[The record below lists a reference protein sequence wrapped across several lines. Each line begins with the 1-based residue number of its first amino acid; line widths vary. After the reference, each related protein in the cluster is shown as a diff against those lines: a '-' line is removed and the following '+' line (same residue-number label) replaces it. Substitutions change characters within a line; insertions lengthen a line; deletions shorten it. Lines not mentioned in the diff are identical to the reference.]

1 MTNQTL
7 FKGTPVKLAGQFVEF
22 GMKAPDFS
30 LTTAELTRFTLAS
43 GKGKRLLLNIFPSI
57 DTAVCSLS
65 VRKFNEFAAG
75 LNQTLVLCISK
86 DLPFAQSRFCGAE
99 GLKNV
104 ITLSDF
110 HCDSTFGTDYG
121 VLMKSG
127 LLDGLLARAVV
138 IIAPDGTIAYADLSQ
153 DITEEPDYE
162 AALKI
167 LEAR

>member
-1 MTNQTL
+1 
-7 FKGTPVKLAGQFVEF
+7 
-22 GMKAPDFS
+22 MKAPDFS
-30 LTTAELTRFTLAS
+30 LVTGELTRFTLAN

-110 HCDSTFGTDYG
+110 HCDSTFGEDYG
-121 VLMKSG
+121 VRMRDGILS
-127 LLDGLLARAVV
+127 GLLARAVV
-138 IIAPDGTIAYADLSQ
+138 IIDLDGTVSYAKLSPDL
-153 DITEEPDYE
+153 TEEPDYE
-162 AALKI
+162 GALKV
-167 LEAR
+167 LGAR

>member
-1 MTNQTL
+1 MTDQTF
-7 FKGTPVKLAGQFVEF
+7 FKGAPVELAGNFVKA

-30 LTTAELTRFTLAS
+30 LVTADLGRFTLAD
-43 GKGKRLLLNIFPSI
+43 GRGKRLLLNIFPSI

-65 VRKFNEFAAG
+65 VRKFNEFASG
-75 LNQTLVLCISK
+75 LNRTLVLCISK

-110 HCDSTFGTDYG
+110 HCDSTFGSDYG

-127 LLDGLLARAVV
+127 ILNGLLARAVV
-138 IIAPDGTIAYADLSQ
+138 IVDADGTILYANLSPDL
-153 DITEEPDYE
+153 TEEPDYE
-162 AALKI
+162 SALKV

>member
-1 MTNQTL
+1 MSSQTF
-7 FKGTPVKLAGQFVEF
+7 FKGAPVTLAGIFVEA

-30 LTTAELTRFTLAS
+30 LTTSELTNFTLAD

-65 VRKFNEFAAG
+65 VRKFNEFASG
-75 LNQTLVLCISK
+75 LNRTLVLCISK
-86 DLPFAQSRFCGAE
+86 DLPFAPSRFCGAE

-110 HCDSTFGTDYG
+110 HCDSTFGRDYG

-127 LLDGLLARAVV
+127 ILKGLLARAVV
-138 IIAPDGTIAYADLSQ
+138 IVDADGTILYADLSP
-153 DITEEPDYE
+153 DITGEPDYDG
-162 AALKI
+162 ALKV
-167 LEAR
+167 LEAS